1 MAAWAGDENTG
12 FSHLPRGRKKPGIA
26 RGTIRVA
33 WNGLTA
39 VIQTALFFILGFLSA
54 VFLALLV
61 APAIW
66 RRAVLLT
73 RRRVEAALPLT
84 MNEIQADKDR
94 LRAEHAVAARQLEMT
109 IKSQRDK
116 ISAFMLE
123 EGRHREEFV
132 RLSADVVQK
141 DETVVAADTRMQ
153 ELRAQLDSSVAREN
167 DLAAELAAL
176 QDKIGSQ
183 AGHIERLG
191 RMYDEASFSASS
203 RQIEMVAQ
211 ETKLEKLADDL
222 AALRAEVKTA
232 QLRTREA
239 EVEAKAMD
247 AALKDE
253 HKKLV
258 GLENKLAQ
266 MTSGL
271 ADAED
276 RAERRENELSR
287 LREQMKGKAV
297 SSVSSADLD
306 RLEVRANALMD
317 ENKKLRAALEAVSP
331 DGGGR
336 DTAMLREQIGALAAE
351 VVNLTASLEG
361 PESPIYRAIDAENPG
376 IANKVAQRSLADRI
390 RALRAAETARRD

>member
-1 MAAWAGDENTG
+1 M
-12 FSHLPRGRKKPGIA
+12 
-26 RGTIRVA
+26 A

-123 EGRHREEFV
+123 EGRHREEFA

-141 DETVVAADTRMQ
+141 DETAVAADMQMQ
-153 ELRAQLDSSVAREN
+153 EVRRQLDSSVAREN

-183 AGHIERLG
+183 AEHIERLG

-276 RAERRENELSR
+276 RAERRENEVSR

-331 DGGGR
+331 DGGVR

-376 IANKVAQRSLADRI
+376 IVNKVAQRSLADRI